1 MVTGVLVV
9 NIHKAAPN
17 VHRAVAGCLS
27 HPKGHRQYDTAL
39 TALEKCQ
46 KTQDLLCTIHGFTR
60 LKTVMG
66 NQGVLGGVK

>member
-46 KTQDLLCTIHGFTR
+46 KTQESPLYNPRVYPSENSHGLTE
-60 LKTVMG
+60 
-66 NQGVLGGVK
+66 GV

>member
-17 VHRAVAGCLS
+17 VHRAVADCLS
-27 HPKGHRQYDTAL
+27 PTHRQYDTAL

-46 KTQDLLCTIHGFTR
+46 TTQDSPLYNPCFYPCEKSHG
-60 LKTVMG
+60 
-66 NQGVLGGVK
+66 

>member
-17 VHRAVAGCLS
+17 VHRTIAGCLS
-27 HPKGHRQYDTAL
+27 HPKGHGQYDTAL

-46 KTQDLLCTIHGFTR
+46 KTQESLLYNPGLSPVKTIMENRGF
-60 LKTVMG
+60 G
-66 NQGVLGGVK
+66 EGG